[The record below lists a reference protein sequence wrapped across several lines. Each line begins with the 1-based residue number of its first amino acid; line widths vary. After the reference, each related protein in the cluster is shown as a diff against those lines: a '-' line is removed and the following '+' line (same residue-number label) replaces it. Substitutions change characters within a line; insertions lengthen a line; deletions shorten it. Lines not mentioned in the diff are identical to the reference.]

1 MSLPL
6 PRIHRGSLAVT
17 AAITAL
23 ALTAAGC
30 GGDDKPSSSGTGLE
44 KTTLNVGMLPV
55 GDVAQLQLAQ
65 DRGFFKAEGLTV
77 KTQVLQGGAEA
88 VPKLRSKNLDMSFGA
103 WEPFFAAQASGAIKL
118 HAVAPAFNTGPGT
131 HVILVPKDSPIK
143 TVKDLVGKKIG
154 INVKHNVGSLLI
166 QATLQP
172 QGVKL
177 DDEKNF
183 VAMPFPQMEA
193 ALKSHSVDAVQ
204 AVEPFNTQLQ
214 KSIGARLLVDLSQG
228 PTAEFPLAGY
238 VSTEEFAKKNPKTV
252 AAFQRAVGKAQAML
266 TDKAVLAKVI
276 PEYTKITPDVAAVLH
291 YGSYPTTLNAADLKR
306 VSDLM
311 VKYQYIQSPIDVN
324 AFVGNSG

>member
-77 KTQVLQGGAEA
+77 KTQVL
-88 VPKLRSKNLDMSFGA
+88 
-103 WEPFFAAQASGAIKL
+103 
-118 HAVAPAFNTGPGT
+118 